1 MQIFILN
8 GGLGK
13 RVKKF
18 SKNKPKCLIDFNGKP
33 FLYYQIKLLKNRYL
47 KDIVLCLGYKS
58 TQIISYLKKNKK
70 LSQGI
75 SFNVEK
81 KILGTGGALI
91 NSKKLMSDI
100 FFVSFGDSYLD
111 LNYKKIY
118 NQFKKSKKSCLITVI
133 HKNKIPYHK
142 PNILIK
148 KKKLQTYKKNYK
160 SNYIDYGLMVF
171 KKEVFLNYSTKS
183 VSLTHLIKK
192 LIQNKDISFVEIKK
206 KFNEIGS
213 EYGIENFKNYI
224 KK

>member
-18 SKNKPKCLIDFNGKP
+18 SNHKLKCLIDFNGKP
-33 FLYYQIKLLKNRYL
+33 FLYHQLKLLKSKNL
-47 KDIVLCLGYKS
+47 KDIILCLGFKS
-58 TQIISYLKKNKK
+58 NQILNYLKKNKK
-70 LSQGI
+70 FSQGI
-75 SFNVEK
+75 KLSVEK
-81 KILGTGGALI
+81 KKLGTGGALI
-91 NSKKLMSDI
+91 NSKKLMNEF
-100 FFVSFGDSYLD
+100 FFVTFGDSYLD

-118 NQFKKSKKSCLITVI
+118 NLFKKTKKSSLITVI
-133 HKNKIPYHK
+133 HKNKLPYHN

-148 KKKLQTYKKNYK
+148 KKKLMMYKNDLK

-171 KKEVFLNYSTKS
+171 KKEIFLNYSLKRI
-183 VSLTHLIKK
+183 SLITIIKK
-192 LIQNKDISFVEIKK
+192 LIKNKDISFVEIKK

-213 EYGIENFKNYI
+213 EYGIENFKNYL